1 MPDRGDCDDH
11 GTAHEGARVAHGFFF
26 DRERIDFGVRFAGN
40 NPHGLKT
47 YANIPAAIGA
57 VISSGLATLAELDSV
72 YGVKD
77 LYDLLEVV
85 MVDAF
90 NRSVLEESARG
101 R

>member
-1 MPDRGDCDDH
+1 
-11 GTAHEGARVAHGFFF
+11 
-26 DRERIDFGVRFAGN
+26 
-40 NPHGLKT
+40 
-47 YANIPAAIGA
+47 
-57 VISSGLATLAELDSV
+57 
-72 YGVKD
+72 VKD